1 MSLGQ
6 IGSGGWVGSS
16 GLLDSP
22 THPNEVEIKRLQ
34 KRVEELSMVEPTVEN
49 KNEFLAASKLLDDLL
64 LK

>member
-1 MSLGQ
+1 MSSGQ
-6 IGSGGWVGSS
+6 IGSGGWVGSF
-16 GLLDSP
+16 GLLDNP

>member
-1 MSLGQ
+1 MSSGQ
-6 IGSGGWVGSS
+6 IGSGGWVRSS

-22 THPNEVEIKRLQ
+22 THSNEVEIKRLQ